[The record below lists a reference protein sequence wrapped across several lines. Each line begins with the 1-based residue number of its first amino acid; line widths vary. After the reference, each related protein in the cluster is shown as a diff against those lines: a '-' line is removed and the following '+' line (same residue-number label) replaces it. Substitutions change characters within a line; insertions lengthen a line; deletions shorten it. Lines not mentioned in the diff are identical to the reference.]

1 MFKNVFVD
9 RGWTASRLNHNI
21 ATLILHVICL
31 HNIILLYLVNRMD
44 PSGGQQSQ
52 DFQGCG
58 FRRWSNWALQL
69 GKQHVPI
76 SRTRRLEFQSIGLT
90 GSFQKIVNTEGI
102 SGFYRG
108 KGASVA
114 RIVPHAALHYM
125 AYEQYRG

>member
-1 MFKNVFVD
+1 
-9 RGWTASRLNHNI
+9 
-21 ATLILHVICL
+21 
-31 HNIILLYLVNRMD
+31 MD

-90 GSFQKIVNTEGI
+90 GSFQKIVNTEGEKELVLLELFLMQLCI
-102 SGFYRG
+102 IWHTSSIVDELHKAFWQERVR
-108 KGASVA
+108 KAVA
-114 RIVPHAALHYM
+114 AKK
-125 AYEQYRG
+125 AYTCIQKERRSDDSSDESDSKDLNVLM